1 MNQSKWRDKRYILTL
16 VSVLGCVLIGL
27 GLLAVVHHGVQ
38 AQGGTIFL
46 PSSYKTVS
54 PDQVS
59 PGGTVDYTIV
69 LVNSSPTS
77 STGQIVVTDPLTSA
91 LTYVSGSADIAPE
104 GVFGGAEPLPS
115 GVRFTILD
123 IGPSSRVTLTFQ
135 AVLTTQVSQ
144 GDVIT
149 NTAVV
154 SDATGAFELSAAF
167 TVAAPPISK
176 FDNPWNEQYITKRG
190 TLEVDGRVWLSDQTP
205 EFPPAPTLDEIL
217 YLNGRYW
224 YEVSWTQVP
233 DVLSYELQ
241 EAKTPGFESPTTF
254 SKGSDATSHYFD
266 GKSPG
271 AYYYRLRARNNYGD
285 SFWSNV
291 VSVTVTPAPDRAM
304 AWGAYQ
310 PRVDTAPAAVTQA
323 AVVEVN
329 IKPVGGEDHWVAV
342 EDVAAAPL
350 EGSWWDWSYSWDL
363 PVVDEATEYVLQT
376 RARDADGTE
385 FGALDTVTVTVDNG
399 IRFVYL
405 PLIAKRYPPIPFA
418 TTLQVSS
425 NDGYGNYALSW
436 SYDHSDPYP
445 PTSYRFQ
452 EATDANFANLT
463 IDEFRTSP
471 QSFTDKPVG
480 TYYYRVRGRNQ
491 YGSGAWSNV
500 AKIDVASRGYFDDF
514 SDNTSGWPR
523 QTFKDNDR
531 AVMGT
536 LYEYDSYRM
545 KILLDRE
552 GLNNYRM
559 GVISAPY
566 VAEDNNYD
574 VEVDHT
580 FRRAEDQ
587 EVDPTSGKAGLVFR
601 AVKGDQGYF
610 TDIYVVEWNFEG
622 YCAVFRYSGM
632 NSHIPVVTQ
641 DKLSW
646 TQLRGWGACDGVP
659 GGYDKNVH
667 AKVAVRGNR
676 ASIYLN
682 GHGVGTFDVGG
693 SRHVGL
699 ITGAWERTP
708 VESCFDN
715 FKVTE

>member
-16 VSVLGCVLIGL
+16 ASVLGCVLIGL
-27 GLLAVVHHGVQ
+27 ALLAVVHHGVQ

-46 PSSYKTVS
+46 PSSYKTVA
-54 PDQVS
+54 PNQVS

-69 LVNSSPTS
+69 LVNSNPTS
-77 STGQIVVTDPLTSA
+77 NTGRIIVTDPLTSA

-104 GVFGGAEPLPS
+104 GVIGGSEAFS
-115 GVRFTILD
+115 QGVRFTILD
-123 IGPSSRVTLTFQ
+123 IDPSSRVTLTFQ

-154 SDATGAFELSAAF
+154 SDATGAFELRAAF

-190 TLEVDGRVWLSDQTP
+190 TLEVDGRAWLSDQTP
-205 EFPPAPTLDEIL
+205 EFPPTPTLDEIM
-217 YLNGRYW
+217 YIPGSDSYSVGWSSVSGVSRY
-224 YEVSWTQVP
+224 Y
-233 DVLSYELQ
+233 LQ
-241 EAKTPGFESPTTF
+241 EAKTPHFEAPITF
-254 SKGSDATSHYFD
+254 SKEADATSHYFEYQ
-266 GKSPG
+266 SPG

-291 VSVTVTPAPDRAM
+291 VSVTVTTGRAM
-304 AWGAYQ
+304 AWGAQ
-310 PRVDTAPAAVTQA
+310 APRIEMEPSAATAQA
-323 AVVEVN
+323 PVVEVN

-350 EGSWWDWSYSWDL
+350 DGSWWDWSYSWDL

-376 RARDADGTE
+376 RARDAAGTE

-418 TTLQVSS
+418 PTLRVDSD
-425 NDGYGNYALSW
+425 DGYGNYALRWTYEHS
-436 SYDHSDPYP
+436 SDPYP
-445 PTSYRFQ
+445 PTSYHFQ
-452 EATDANFANLT
+452 EATNLNFTNPT
-463 IDEFRTSP
+463 IDQTRTSP
-471 QSFTDKPVG
+471 QSFADKPVG

-491 YGSGAWSNV
+491 HGFGAWSNV
-500 AKIDVASRGYFDDF
+500 VRIDVAPRGFFDDF

-523 QTFKDNDR
+523 HTFKDNDR
-531 AVMGT
+531 SVMGVW
-536 LYEYDSYRM
+536 YEYNSYRM
-545 KILLDRE
+545 KILLDKE

-559 GVISAPY
+559 GVVSAPY
-566 VAEDNNYD
+566 TAQDDHYD
-574 VEVDHT
+574 VEVHHT
-580 FRRAEDQ
+580 FRVAGDQ
-587 EVDPTSGKAGLVFR
+587 AATPEGGKAGLVFR
-601 AVKGDQGYF
+601 ATKSDQGYF
-610 TDIYVVEWNFEG
+610 SDIYVVEWNFEG
-622 YCAVFRYSGM
+622 QCAVFRYSGM
-632 NSHIPVVTQ
+632 NSHIPVVTP

-646 TQLRGWGACDGVP
+646 TQLRGWSACTGLSA
-659 GGYDKNVH
+659 GYDKNVH

-676 ASIYLN
+676 ASISLN
-682 GHGVGTFDVGG
+682 GHSIGTYDVGA

-708 VESCFDN
+708 VESRFVN